1 MKEDKKDLNENFLSR
16 WSKKKSKQKSENEI
30 SKIESTDFNSSQG
43 DEVSKSSTSEVS
55 ENDKLNDD
63 ELLKKYN
70 LPNPEKI
77 KKEKSLDVFFK
88 DGVPDRLRQ
97 IALRRVWRLNPII
110 SFADAEIND
119 YHEDFTDAATV
130 IEGMETAYKV
140 GKGYLS
146 DLIDDK
152 DEKNDVE
159 SITPIVNSYFGRYN
173 LSSNNAKILHNINEE
188 DQLRADMYSFLA
200 NLLRAEPDENL
211 VNQLTMLDSDDSPIG
226 KSIKTLSKLA
236 TSLDLPTI
244 RDEYV
249 RIFVGVGRGE
259 ILPFASYYLTGFLKD
274 KPLAKLRQDMQ
285 KIGIKLE
292 ENVKEPEDHIASI
305 FDMMSGL
312 ILGKF
317 EKKYSITEQKDFFN
331 KHLAPWVDLLMRDIE
346 SSKIAVFYSP
356 IGTIGKEFME
366 IERASFSMNVSG

>member
-1 MKEDKKDLNENFLSR
+1 MKEDNKELEENFLSR
-16 WSKKKSKQKSENEI
+16 WSKKKSKQKSEREI
-30 SKIESTDFNSSQG
+30 SKIESADFNSSQG

-110 SFADAEIND
+110 RFADAEIND

-159 SITPIVNSYFGRYN
+159 SITPIQ
-173 LSSNNAKILHNINEE
+173 LSTDKSNKKKIKKISKGKNQDKKQN
-188 DQLRADMYSFLA
+188 
-200 NLLRAEPDENL
+200 DE
-211 VNQLTMLDSDDSPIG
+211 T
-226 KSIKTLSKLA
+226 KLI
-236 TSLDLPTI
+236 S
-244 RDEYV
+244 E
-249 RIFVGVGRGE
+249 
-259 ILPFASYYLTGFLKD
+259 KD
-274 KPLAKLRQDMQ
+274 KKNKDKKKNFSKISEIKKDKNLIEQTSTNTDEIEISLQNSNKKIKPKPMVFKPKISKNDYNQ
-285 KIGIKLE
+285 KI
-292 ENVKEPEDHIASI
+292 
-305 FDMMSGL
+305 
-312 ILGKF
+312 
-317 EKKYSITEQKDFFN
+317 
-331 KHLAPWVDLLMRDIE
+331 
-346 SSKIAVFYSP
+346 
-356 IGTIGKEFME
+356 
-366 IERASFSMNVSG
+366 

>member
-1 MKEDKKDLNENFLSR
+1 MKEDNKELEENFLSR
-16 WSKKKSKQKSENEI
+16 WSKKKSKQKSEREI
-30 SKIESTDFNSSQG
+30 SKIESADFNSSQG

-110 SFADAEIND
+110 RFADAEIND

-159 SITPIVNSYFGRYN
+159 SITPIK
-173 LSSNNAKILHNINEE
+173 LSTDKSNKKKIKKISKGKNQDKKQN
-188 DQLRADMYSFLA
+188 
-200 NLLRAEPDENL
+200 DE
-211 VNQLTMLDSDDSPIG
+211 T
-226 KSIKTLSKLA
+226 KLI
-236 TSLDLPTI
+236 S
-244 RDEYV
+244 E
-249 RIFVGVGRGE
+249 
-259 ILPFASYYLTGFLKD
+259 KD
-274 KPLAKLRQDMQ
+274 KKNKDKKNNVSKISEIKKNKNLIEQTSTNTDEIEISMQNSNKKIKPKPMVFKPKISKNDYNQ
-285 KIGIKLE
+285 KI
-292 ENVKEPEDHIASI
+292 
-305 FDMMSGL
+305 
-312 ILGKF
+312 
-317 EKKYSITEQKDFFN
+317 
-331 KHLAPWVDLLMRDIE
+331 
-346 SSKIAVFYSP
+346 
-356 IGTIGKEFME
+356 
-366 IERASFSMNVSG
+366 

>member
-1 MKEDKKDLNENFLSR
+1 MEEDKKDLNENFLSR
-16 WSKKKSKQKSENEI
+16 WSKKKSKQKTKHEI
-30 SKIESTDFNSSQG
+30 SEIESADFNSFQG

-110 SFADAEIND
+110 RFADAEIND

-152 DEKNDVE
+152 HEKNDVE
-159 SITPIVNSYFGRYN
+159 SITPIQ
-173 LSSNNAKILHNINEE
+173 LSTDKSNKKKIKKISKGKNQDKKQN
-188 DQLRADMYSFLA
+188 
-200 NLLRAEPDENL
+200 DE
-211 VNQLTMLDSDDSPIG
+211 T
-226 KSIKTLSKLA
+226 KLI
-236 TSLDLPTI
+236 S
-244 RDEYV
+244 E
-249 RIFVGVGRGE
+249 
-259 ILPFASYYLTGFLKD
+259 KD
-274 KPLAKLRQDMQ
+274 KKNNVSKISEIKKNKNLIEQTSTNTDEIEISLQNSNKKIKPKPMVFKPKISKNDYNQ
-285 KIGIKLE
+285 KI
-292 ENVKEPEDHIASI
+292 
-305 FDMMSGL
+305 
-312 ILGKF
+312 
-317 EKKYSITEQKDFFN
+317 
-331 KHLAPWVDLLMRDIE
+331 
-346 SSKIAVFYSP
+346 
-356 IGTIGKEFME
+356 
-366 IERASFSMNVSG
+366 

>member
-1 MKEDKKDLNENFLSR
+1 MKEDNKELEENFLSR
-16 WSKKKSKQKSENEI
+16 WSKKKSKQKSEREI
-30 SKIESTDFNSSQG
+30 SKIESADFNSSQG

-110 SFADAEIND
+110 RFADAEIND

-159 SITPIVNSYFGRYN
+159 SITPIQ
-173 LSSNNAKILHNINEE
+173 LSTDKSNKKKIKKI
-188 DQLRADMYSFLA
+188 SKGK
-200 NLLRAEPDENL
+200 
-211 VNQLTMLDSDDSPIG
+211 NQDKKQNQKQND
-226 KSIKTLSKLA
+226 KTKLI
-236 TSLDLPTI
+236 S
-244 RDEYV
+244 E
-249 RIFVGVGRGE
+249 
-259 ILPFASYYLTGFLKD
+259 KD
-274 KPLAKLRQDMQ
+274 KKNNVSKISEIKKNKNLIEQTSTNTDEIEISLQNSNKKIKPKPMVFKPKISKNDYNQ
-285 KIGIKLE
+285 KI
-292 ENVKEPEDHIASI
+292 
-305 FDMMSGL
+305 
-312 ILGKF
+312 
-317 EKKYSITEQKDFFN
+317 
-331 KHLAPWVDLLMRDIE
+331 
-346 SSKIAVFYSP
+346 
-356 IGTIGKEFME
+356 
-366 IERASFSMNVSG
+366 

>member
-110 SFADAEIND
+110 RFADAEIND

-152 DEKNDVE
+152 DENNDVE
-159 SITPIVNSYFGRYN
+159 SKTPIQQSTDK
-173 LSSNNAKILHNINEE
+173 SNKKKIKKISKGKNQDKKQN
-188 DQLRADMYSFLA
+188 
-200 NLLRAEPDENL
+200 DETKLISEKDKKN
-211 VNQLTMLDSDDSPIG
+211 NF
-226 KSIKTLSKLA
+226 SK
-236 TSLDLPTI
+236 I
-244 RDEYV
+244 
-249 RIFVGVGRGE
+249 GE
-259 ILPFASYYLTGFLKD
+259 IKKD
-274 KPLAKLRQDMQ
+274 KNLIEQTSTNTDEIENSLQNSNKKIKPETMVFKPKISKNNYNQ
-285 KIGIKLE
+285 KI
-292 ENVKEPEDHIASI
+292 
-305 FDMMSGL
+305 
-312 ILGKF
+312 
-317 EKKYSITEQKDFFN
+317 
-331 KHLAPWVDLLMRDIE
+331 
-346 SSKIAVFYSP
+346 
-356 IGTIGKEFME
+356 
-366 IERASFSMNVSG
+366 

>member
-1 MKEDKKDLNENFLSR
+1 MEEDKKDLNENFLSR
-16 WSKKKSKQKSENEI
+16 WSKKKSKQKSEKEI
-30 SKIESTDFNSSQG
+30 SKIESPDFNSSQG
-43 DEVSKSSTSEVS
+43 DEVSKSSTSEAS

-110 SFADAEIND
+110 RFADAEIND

-159 SITPIVNSYFGRYN
+159 SITPIQ
-173 LSSNNAKILHNINEE
+173 LSTDKSNKKKIKKISKGKNQDKKQN
-188 DQLRADMYSFLA
+188 QKQ
-200 NLLRAEPDENL
+200 NDETKLISEKDKKNN
-211 VNQLTMLDSDDSPIG
+211 V
-226 KSIKTLSKLA
+226 SK
-236 TSLDLPTI
+236 I
-244 RDEYV
+244 
-249 RIFVGVGRGE
+249 GE
-259 ILPFASYYLTGFLKD
+259 IKKD
-274 KPLAKLRQDMQ
+274 KNLIEQTSTNTDEIENSLQNSNKIIKPETMVFKPKISKNNYNQ
-285 KIGIKLE
+285 KI
-292 ENVKEPEDHIASI
+292 
-305 FDMMSGL
+305 
-312 ILGKF
+312 
-317 EKKYSITEQKDFFN
+317 
-331 KHLAPWVDLLMRDIE
+331 
-346 SSKIAVFYSP
+346 
-356 IGTIGKEFME
+356 
-366 IERASFSMNVSG
+366 

>member
-1 MKEDKKDLNENFLSR
+1 MKEDNKELEENFLSR
-16 WSKKKSKQKSENEI
+16 WSKKKSKQKSEREI
-30 SKIESTDFNSSQG
+30 SKIESADFNSSQG

-97 IALRRVWRLNPII
+97 IALRKVWRLNPII
-110 SFADAEIND
+110 RFADAEIND

-159 SITPIVNSYFGRYN
+159 SITPIQ
-173 LSSNNAKILHNINEE
+173 LSTDKSNKKKIKKISKGKNQDKKQN
-188 DQLRADMYSFLA
+188 
-200 NLLRAEPDENL
+200 DE
-211 VNQLTMLDSDDSPIG
+211 TKHIS
-226 KSIKTLSKLA
+226 
-236 TSLDLPTI
+236 
-244 RDEYV
+244 E
-249 RIFVGVGRGE
+249 
-259 ILPFASYYLTGFLKD
+259 KD
-274 KPLAKLRQDMQ
+274 KKNKDKKNNFSKISEIKKDKNLIEQTSTNTDEIEISLQNSNKKIKPKQMVFKPKISKNDYNQ
-285 KIGIKLE
+285 KI
-292 ENVKEPEDHIASI
+292 
-305 FDMMSGL
+305 
-312 ILGKF
+312 
-317 EKKYSITEQKDFFN
+317 
-331 KHLAPWVDLLMRDIE
+331 
-346 SSKIAVFYSP
+346 
-356 IGTIGKEFME
+356 
-366 IERASFSMNVSG
+366 

>member
-1 MKEDKKDLNENFLSR
+1 MEEDKKDLNDNFLTR

-110 SFADAEIND
+110 RFADAEIND

-159 SITPIVNSYFGRYN
+159 SITPIQ
-173 LSSNNAKILHNINEE
+173 LSTDKSNKKKIKKISKGKNQDKKQN
-188 DQLRADMYSFLA
+188 
-200 NLLRAEPDENL
+200 DETKLISEKDKKNN
-211 VNQLTMLDSDDSPIG
+211 V
-226 KSIKTLSKLA
+226 SK
-236 TSLDLPTI
+236 I
-244 RDEYV
+244 
-249 RIFVGVGRGE
+249 GE
-259 ILPFASYYLTGFLKD
+259 IKKD
-274 KPLAKLRQDMQ
+274 KNLIEQTSTNTDEIENSLQNSNKIIKPETMVFKPKISKNNYNQ
-285 KIGIKLE
+285 KI
-292 ENVKEPEDHIASI
+292 
-305 FDMMSGL
+305 
-312 ILGKF
+312 
-317 EKKYSITEQKDFFN
+317 
-331 KHLAPWVDLLMRDIE
+331 
-346 SSKIAVFYSP
+346 
-356 IGTIGKEFME
+356 
-366 IERASFSMNVSG
+366 

>member
-1 MKEDKKDLNENFLSR
+1 MKEDNKELEENFLSR
-16 WSKKKSKQKSENEI
+16 WSKKKSKQKSEREI
-30 SKIESTDFNSSQG
+30 SKIESADFNNSQG

-97 IALRRVWRLNPII
+97 IALRKVWRLNPII
-110 SFADAEIND
+110 RFADAEIND

-159 SITPIVNSYFGRYN
+159 SITPIQ
-173 LSSNNAKILHNINEE
+173 LSTDKSNKKKIKKISKGKNQDKKQN
-188 DQLRADMYSFLA
+188 
-200 NLLRAEPDENL
+200 DE
-211 VNQLTMLDSDDSPIG
+211 TKHIS
-226 KSIKTLSKLA
+226 
-236 TSLDLPTI
+236 
-244 RDEYV
+244 E
-249 RIFVGVGRGE
+249 
-259 ILPFASYYLTGFLKD
+259 KD
-274 KPLAKLRQDMQ
+274 KKNKDKKNNFSKISEIKKDKNLIEQTSTNTDEIEISLQNSNKKIKPKPMVFKPKISKNDYNQ
-285 KIGIKLE
+285 KI
-292 ENVKEPEDHIASI
+292 
-305 FDMMSGL
+305 
-312 ILGKF
+312 
-317 EKKYSITEQKDFFN
+317 
-331 KHLAPWVDLLMRDIE
+331 
-346 SSKIAVFYSP
+346 
-356 IGTIGKEFME
+356 
-366 IERASFSMNVSG
+366 

>member
-1 MKEDKKDLNENFLSR
+1 MKEDNKELEENFLSR
-16 WSKKKSKQKSENEI
+16 WSKKKSKQKSEQEI
-30 SKIESTDFNSSQG
+30 SKIESADFNSSQG

-110 SFADAEIND
+110 RFADAEIND

-159 SITPIVNSYFGRYN
+159 SITPIQ
-173 LSSNNAKILHNINEE
+173 LSTDKSNKKKIKKISKGKNQDKKQN
-188 DQLRADMYSFLA
+188 
-200 NLLRAEPDENL
+200 DE
-211 VNQLTMLDSDDSPIG
+211 
-226 KSIKTLSKLA
+226 SKLI
-236 TSLDLPTI
+236 S
-244 RDEYV
+244 E
-249 RIFVGVGRGE
+249 
-259 ILPFASYYLTGFLKD
+259 KD
-274 KPLAKLRQDMQ
+274 KKNKDKKNNFSKISEIKKDKNLIEQTSTNTDEIEISLQNSNKKTKPKPMVFKPKISKNDYNQ
-285 KIGIKLE
+285 KI
-292 ENVKEPEDHIASI
+292 
-305 FDMMSGL
+305 
-312 ILGKF
+312 
-317 EKKYSITEQKDFFN
+317 
-331 KHLAPWVDLLMRDIE
+331 
-346 SSKIAVFYSP
+346 
-356 IGTIGKEFME
+356 
-366 IERASFSMNVSG
+366 

>member
-1 MKEDKKDLNENFLSR
+1 MEEDKKDLNDNFLSI
-16 WSKKKSKQKSENEI
+16 WSKKKSKQKSEHEI
-30 SKIESTDFNSSQG
+30 SKIETTDFNSSQG

-110 SFADAEIND
+110 RFADAEIND

-152 DEKNDVE
+152 DKKNDVE
-159 SITPIVNSYFGRYN
+159 SITPIQLSTDKSNKKKIKKISKRKNQDKKQNQKQNDETKLISEKDKKNNVSKIGKIKKDKNLIGQISTNTDEIENSLKNSNKKIKPETMVFKPKI
-173 LSSNNAKILHNINEE
+173 SNNDYN
-188 DQLRADMYSFLA
+188 
-200 NLLRAEPDENL
+200 
-211 VNQLTMLDSDDSPIG
+211 
-226 KSIKTLSKLA
+226 
-236 TSLDLPTI
+236 
-244 RDEYV
+244 
-249 RIFVGVGRGE
+249 
-259 ILPFASYYLTGFLKD
+259 
-274 KPLAKLRQDMQ
+274 
-285 KIGIKLE
+285 
-292 ENVKEPEDHIASI
+292 
-305 FDMMSGL
+305 
-312 ILGKF
+312 
-317 EKKYSITEQKDFFN
+317 
-331 KHLAPWVDLLMRDIE
+331 
-346 SSKIAVFYSP
+346 
-356 IGTIGKEFME
+356 
-366 IERASFSMNVSG
+366 

>member
-1 MKEDKKDLNENFLSR
+1 MKEDNKELEEKFLSR
-16 WSKKKSKQKSENEI
+16 WSKKKSKQKSEREI
-30 SKIESTDFNSSQG
+30 SKIESADFNSSQG

-159 SITPIVNSYFGRYN
+159 SITPIQ
-173 LSSNNAKILHNINEE
+173 LSTDKSNKKKIKKISKGKNQDKKQN
-188 DQLRADMYSFLA
+188 
-200 NLLRAEPDENL
+200 DE
-211 VNQLTMLDSDDSPIG
+211 T
-226 KSIKTLSKLA
+226 KLI
-236 TSLDLPTI
+236 S
-244 RDEYV
+244 E
-249 RIFVGVGRGE
+249 
-259 ILPFASYYLTGFLKD
+259 KD
-274 KPLAKLRQDMQ
+274 KKNKDKKNNFSKISEIKKDKNLIEQTSTNTDEIEISLQNSNKKIKPKPMVFKPKISKNDYNQ
-285 KIGIKLE
+285 KI
-292 ENVKEPEDHIASI
+292 
-305 FDMMSGL
+305 
-312 ILGKF
+312 
-317 EKKYSITEQKDFFN
+317 
-331 KHLAPWVDLLMRDIE
+331 
-346 SSKIAVFYSP
+346 
-356 IGTIGKEFME
+356 
-366 IERASFSMNVSG
+366 

>member
-1 MKEDKKDLNENFLSR
+1 MKEDNKELEENFLSR
-16 WSKKKSKQKSENEI
+16 WSKKKSKQKSEREI
-30 SKIESTDFNSSQG
+30 SKIESADFNSSKG

-110 SFADAEIND
+110 RFADAEIND

-159 SITPIVNSYFGRYN
+159 SITPIQ
-173 LSSNNAKILHNINEE
+173 LSTDKSNKKKIKKISKGKNQDKKQN
-188 DQLRADMYSFLA
+188 
-200 NLLRAEPDENL
+200 DE
-211 VNQLTMLDSDDSPIG
+211 T
-226 KSIKTLSKLA
+226 KLI
-236 TSLDLPTI
+236 S
-244 RDEYV
+244 E
-249 RIFVGVGRGE
+249 
-259 ILPFASYYLTGFLKD
+259 KD
-274 KPLAKLRQDMQ
+274 KKNKDKKNNFSKISEIKKDKNLIEQTSTNTDEIEISLQNSNKKIKPKPMVFKPKISKNDYNQ
-285 KIGIKLE
+285 KI
-292 ENVKEPEDHIASI
+292 
-305 FDMMSGL
+305 
-312 ILGKF
+312 
-317 EKKYSITEQKDFFN
+317 
-331 KHLAPWVDLLMRDIE
+331 
-346 SSKIAVFYSP
+346 
-356 IGTIGKEFME
+356 
-366 IERASFSMNVSG
+366 

>member
-1 MKEDKKDLNENFLSR
+1 MKEDNKELEENFLSR
-16 WSKKKSKQKSENEI
+16 WSKKKSKQKSEREI
-30 SKIESTDFNSSQG
+30 SKIESADFNSSQG

-159 SITPIVNSYFGRYN
+159 SITPIQ
-173 LSSNNAKILHNINEE
+173 LSTDKSNKKKIKKISKGKNQDKKQN
-188 DQLRADMYSFLA
+188 
-200 NLLRAEPDENL
+200 DE
-211 VNQLTMLDSDDSPIG
+211 T
-226 KSIKTLSKLA
+226 KLI
-236 TSLDLPTI
+236 S
-244 RDEYV
+244 E
-249 RIFVGVGRGE
+249 
-259 ILPFASYYLTGFLKD
+259 KD
-274 KPLAKLRQDMQ
+274 KKNKDKKNNFSKISEIKKDKNLIEQTSTNTDEIEISLQNSNKKIKPKPMVFKPKISKNDYNQ
-285 KIGIKLE
+285 KI
-292 ENVKEPEDHIASI
+292 
-305 FDMMSGL
+305 
-312 ILGKF
+312 
-317 EKKYSITEQKDFFN
+317 
-331 KHLAPWVDLLMRDIE
+331 
-346 SSKIAVFYSP
+346 
-356 IGTIGKEFME
+356 
-366 IERASFSMNVSG
+366 

>member
-1 MKEDKKDLNENFLSR
+1 MKEDNKELEENFLSR
-16 WSKKKSKQKSENEI
+16 WSKKKSKQKSEREI
-30 SKIESTDFNSSQG
+30 SKIESADFNSSQG
-43 DEVSKSSTSEVS
+43 DEVSKSSTSEIS

-159 SITPIVNSYFGRYN
+159 SITPIQ
-173 LSSNNAKILHNINEE
+173 LSTDKSNKKKIKKISKGKNQDKKQN
-188 DQLRADMYSFLA
+188 
-200 NLLRAEPDENL
+200 DE
-211 VNQLTMLDSDDSPIG
+211 T
-226 KSIKTLSKLA
+226 KLI
-236 TSLDLPTI
+236 S
-244 RDEYV
+244 E
-249 RIFVGVGRGE
+249 
-259 ILPFASYYLTGFLKD
+259 KD
-274 KPLAKLRQDMQ
+274 KKNKDKKNNFSKISEIKKDKNLIEQTSTNTDEIEISLQNSNKKIKPKPMVFKPKISKNDYNQ
-285 KIGIKLE
+285 KI
-292 ENVKEPEDHIASI
+292 
-305 FDMMSGL
+305 
-312 ILGKF
+312 
-317 EKKYSITEQKDFFN
+317 
-331 KHLAPWVDLLMRDIE
+331 
-346 SSKIAVFYSP
+346 
-356 IGTIGKEFME
+356 
-366 IERASFSMNVSG
+366 